1 MKRRVKDN
9 ARWTDTNVLQ
19 PHLLKVVDQDHVLIV
34 IISAL
39 QGDFFWYSTMFW
51 SWKSNEQSF
60 IVNFK
65 YKILIIWFLINF
77 YSSQFGS
84 EMIWMIIKL
93 KSCLLLKR
101 KLTVQIGN
109 VFLFSILFDI
119 KFFRYHHSDEN
130 KNLFNFLNKI
140 EMCSCEKK
148 WIFT

>member
-1 MKRRVKDN
+1 MNRYKCFTTTFIKICRSGPCINSNNICSTRRFFLIFDN
-9 ARWTDTNVLQ
+9 VSE
-19 PHLLKVVDQDHVLIV
+19 LKKQRTI
-34 IISAL
+34 
-39 QGDFFWYSTMFW
+39 
-51 SWKSNEQSF
+51 F

-65 YKILIIWFLINF
+65 YKILIIWFPINF